1 MSLSREE
8 LERLLREAKDY
19 ERPGQELKGERVSTT
34 DVLDRP
40 LIFEDF
46 IERESRYDEGT
57 YMLVQA
63 VDVKARKRVVFS
75 TRAKILREEL
85 KKAKEEGRWPLKAKI
100 VRLKRALV
108 LRPLEE

>member
-1 MSLSREE
+1 VSLSQEE

-19 ERPGQELKGERVSTT
+19 ERSGQLRGEKVS
-34 DVLDRP
+34 VLNILDRP

-63 VDVKARKRVVFS
+63 VDVKAGKRVVFS
-75 TRAKILREEL
+75 TRGRILREEL

-100 VRLKRALV
+100 VRSGRALV
-108 LRPLEE
+108 LRPPKE